1 MKIVLP
7 TDSEHDIDLIPRFY
21 PTGAVVLSL
30 YNEVTKVTTTPS
42 NSYVLADGVWT
53 ITFTKTFAE
62 DDKYQIKITES
73 GVVLFRGKLLCT
85 NQATETYKLTDGLYF
100 YE

>member
-7 TDSEHDIDLIPRFY
+7 GTTSQNIDLIPRFY

-30 YNEVTKVTTTPS
+30 YNESTKVTTTPS
-42 NSYVLADGVWT
+42 NTYAVVNGVWT
-53 ITFTKTFAE
+53 ITFTETFAE
-62 DDKYQIKITES
+62 DDKFQIKITE
-73 GVVLFRGKLLCT
+73 GAAVVFRGKLLCT
-85 NQATETYKLTDGLYF
+85 AQTLQDYKLTDGLYY